1 MRSSGLIPYL
11 LTAPVMLMLVCILF
25 VPSLYVVWMS
35 FHSSTFGV
43 EAEWVGF
50 ANYVRILSDPVF
62 WRSTLNTLVVV
73 NIVVYVEIVAAI
85 GVSLALARN
94 VFGKGIIISIILMPY
109 AVSEVTAIVMWR
121 YMFEPDVGIM
131 NYGLEWLGLD
141 QLNWV
146 VDRWHALLLVS
157 LLTIWLSFPFTF
169 LIIYAAVKNQP
180 REPIEAAFV
189 DGASRFQAFRHV
201 TLPTIMPVVLVA
213 VIFRYIF
220 GLRLFSEVWLLTQ
233 GGPARLTEVLATYLY
248 RNGFRYQEFGVAAAT
263 AMIMLVISLAIAAVY
278 VRWLHLRSSQNG

>member
-1 MRSSGLIPYL
+1 MRPSGLIPYL

-25 VPSLYVVWMS
+25 VPSIYVLWMS
-35 FHSSTFGV
+35 LHSSTFGV
-43 EAEWVGF
+43 DAEWVGID
-50 ANYVRILSDPVF
+50 NYVLILSDPVF
-62 WRSTLNTLVVV
+62 WRSTWNTLIVV
-73 NIVVYVEIVAAI
+73 NIVVYVEIVFAI

-94 VFGKGIIISIILMPY
+94 VIGKGIIISIILMPY

-121 YMFEPDVGIM
+121 YMFEPDVGII
-131 NYGLEWLGLD
+131 NYGLEWLGLE

-169 LIIYAAVKNQP
+169 LIVYAAVKNQP

-189 DGASRFQAFRHV
+189 DGASRYQAFRHV

-248 RNGFRYQEFGVAAAT
+248 RNGFRYQEFGIAAAT